1 MSERYAALLLVG
13 AGGFAGAVARYLV
26 ALALPF
32 IGTGLPFGTFIV
44 NLSGCLLIGFISEL
58 SITSSLVSPELRLL
72 LATGFC
78 GGFTTFSSYMYEIM
92 SLLRDGEMLYASL
105 YLFGSIVGGI
115 LCLYFGMQLAKMW
128 T

>member
-1 MSERYAALLLVG
+1 MMERYAALLLVG

-26 ALALPF
+26 AFLLPF
-32 IGTGLPFGTFIV
+32 IGTGFPFGTLTV
-44 NLSGCLLIGFISEL
+44 NMVGCLLIGFVSEL

-78 GGFTTFSSYMYEIM
+78 GGFTTFSSYMYEIA
-92 SLLRDGEMLYASL
+92 SLLRDGEMLYASI
-105 YLFGSIVGGI
+105 YLFGSIIGGI
-115 LCLYFGMQLAKMW
+115 FCLYLGMQLAKMW

>member
-1 MSERYAALLLVG
+1 MTERYAALLLVG

-32 IGTGLPFGTFIV
+32 IGTGFPFGTLTV
-44 NLSGCLLIGFISEL
+44 NVAGCLLIGFISEL

-78 GGFTTFSSYMYEIM
+78 GGFTTFSAYMYEVM
-92 SLLRDGEMLYASL
+92 FLLRDGEILYASI
-105 YLFGSIVGGI
+105 YLSGSIIGGI
-115 LCLYFGMQLAKMW
+115 LCLYLGMQLAKMW

>member
-1 MSERYAALLLVG
+1 MQERYAVLLLVG

-26 ALALPF
+26 ALLLPF
-32 IGTGLPFGTFIV
+32 IGTGFPFGTLTV
-44 NLSGCLLIGFISEL
+44 NVAGCLLIGFISEL

-78 GGFTTFSSYMYEIM
+78 GGFTTFSSYMYEVM
-92 SLLRDGEMLYASL
+92 TLLRDGEMVYASI

-115 LCLYFGMQLAKMW
+115 LCLYVGMQLAKIV

>member
-1 MSERYAALLLVG
+1 MQERYAAFLLVG

-32 IGTGLPFGTFIV
+32 IGTGFPFGTLFV
-44 NLSGCLLIGFISEL
+44 NVAGCLLIGFISEL

-78 GGFTTFSSYMYEIM
+78 GGFTTFSSYMYEVM
-92 SLLRDGEMLYASL
+92 SLLRDGEILYASL
-105 YLFGSIVGGI
+105 YLFGSIIGGI
-115 LCLYFGMQLAKMW
+115 LCFYVGMQLARMW

>member
-1 MSERYAALLLVG
+1 MPERYFTLLLVG

-32 IGTGLPFGTFIV
+32 IGTGFPFGTLSV
-44 NLSGCLLIGFISEL
+44 NVAGCLLIGFISEL
-58 SITSSLVSPELRLL
+58 SIASSLVSPELRLL

-78 GGFTTFSSYMYEIM
+78 GGFTTFSSYMYEVM
-92 SLLRDGEMLYASL
+92 SLLRDGEILYASI
-105 YLFGSIVGGI
+105 YLFGSIIGGI
-115 LCLYFGMQLAKMW
+115 LCFYIGMQLARMW

>member
-1 MSERYAALLLVG
+1 MQERYAALLLVG

-32 IGTGLPFGTFIV
+32 LSTGFPFGTLIV
-44 NLSGCLLIGFISEL
+44 NVSGCLLIGFISEL
-58 SITSSLVSPELRLL
+58 SVTSSLVSPELRLL

-78 GGFTTFSSYMYEIM
+78 GGFTTFSSYMYEIA

-115 LCLYFGMQLAKMW
+115 LCLYLGMQIARVW